1 MSDSRRIAELAD
13 RLGRITHGLQYAEG
27 LNPAQWEA
35 LRFIA
40 RANRNSCSPGALA
53 DFLGITKGT
62 TSQTLIALESKGFIS
77 RCRSVTDRRSVDI
90 CITDL
95 GRDLMG
101 RDPLCRVREAS
112 NGLSEE
118 EGSTLATA
126 MERLIRGLQ
135 RAQGLPEFGACVTCE
150 HFCSDCDDTDVEL
163 KCRCALSG
171 ELLDCDEQVK
181 ICVNFNAAG

>member
-40 RANRNSCSPGALA
+40 RANRDSCSPGALA
-53 DFLGITKGT
+53 AFLGITKGT

-77 RCRSVTDRRSVDI
+77 RCRSAIDRRSVEI

-95 GRDLMG
+95 GREHMG

-112 NGLSEE
+112 NGLSVQDR
-118 EGSTLATA
+118 SVLAAA

-135 RAQGLPEFGACVTCE
+135 RAQGLPEFGDCVSCQ
-150 HFCSDCDDTDVEL
+150 HFSSDSGDPDDGL
-163 KCRCALSG
+163 RCRCALTG

-181 ICVNFNAAG
+181 ICVNFSFAG